1 MQENPTNRL
10 LHQPSFNCEQVQG
23 NEMIYE
29 TGNMNFFQRRRFLK
43 KANLLDLT
51 PTRLHEHETDEGGK
65 VVLMVKKFRRGKVS
79 RYMLG
84 RRSPYYRVKL
94 DELGSAVWKAI
105 DGSSKVSDILDRIR
119 AVYTE
124 TPEKTEELES
134 RLSKYLSLLYDN
146 RYIYFRELEVTKK

>member
-1 MQENPTNRL
+1 M
-10 LHQPSFNCEQVQG
+10 HK
-23 NEMIYE
+23 

-51 PTRLHEHETDEGGK
+51 PIRLHEHETDEGGK
-65 VVLMVKKFRRGKVS
+65 VVLMVKKFRSEKVT

-84 RRSPYYRVKL
+84 RRSPYYKVKL
-94 DELGSAVWKAI
+94 DELGSAVWKEI
-105 DGSSKVSDILDRIR
+105 DGKSRVSDILHRIMTLH
-119 AVYTE
+119 AE

-146 RYIYFRELEVTKK
+146 RYIYFRELEEPKK